1 MELINRSAL
10 VQRTR
15 GRSLIETFRFE
26 LQFIVLA
33 CDMARIA
40 SVSTALP
47 ANAYPQDVITD
58 AIAPMITTD
67 PGRQAVLRR
76 MHAASGVRTRHLVMP
91 IEGYRDAQSF
101 TQSNDLFI
109 DVAARLAEEA
119 LRAALGTAGLQPS
132 DVDYVMFTSVTGIS
146 APSIDGLLVSRLGL
160 RTDVKRVPMF
170 GLGCVAG
177 AAGIARINDYLLG
190 HPGEVA
196 VLLSVEL
203 CSLTFQRDDDSM
215 ANIVATGLF
224 GDGAAAV
231 VMVGDERA
239 KRMPVT
245 GPDVVDSR
253 SRLYPDTEEVL
264 GFNASTTG
272 FRVVLTAEVAGVIE
286 SNFGSDVATFLEAND
301 RTLADIHSFVAHPGG
316 PRVLEAFQ
324 SALGLV
330 DGALDNSWRSLAEA
344 GNLSSASVLHILS
357 SELDAGVR
365 PSGTE
370 TLMFALGPGISA
382 ELVLLRWPDPEPD
395 PAGPSG
401 LAGIDS
407 AVLSFS
413 DEAAGA

>member
-1 MELINRSAL
+1 MGAQVFADAAVSPDPHP
-10 VQRTR
+10 
-15 GRSLIETFRFE
+15 S
-26 LQFIVLA
+26 VLA
-33 CDMARIA
+33 CGMARIA

-47 ANAYPQDVITD
+47 VHAYPQDVITD

-67 PGRQAVLRR
+67 ASRQAVLRR

-91 IEGYRDAQSF
+91 IESYRNAQSF

-109 DVAARLAEEA
+109 DVAAQLAEEA
-119 LRAALGTAGLQPS
+119 LRDALGKAGLQAS
-132 DVDYVMFTSVTGIS
+132 DIDYVMFTSVTGIS

-177 AAGIARINDYLLG
+177 ASGIARINDYLVG
-190 HPGEVA
+190 HPNDVA

-253 SRLYPDTEEVL
+253 SQLYPDTEQVL

-272 FRVVLTAEVAGVIE
+272 FRIVLTAEVAAVIE
-286 SNFGSDVATFLEAND
+286 NNFEADAADFLAAND
-301 RTLADIHSFVAHPGG
+301 RTLADIGSFVAHPGG

-324 SALGLV
+324 SALGLA
-330 DGALDNSWRSLAEA
+330 DGALDNSWRSLAEV

-357 SELDAGVR
+357 AELDAGAR
-365 PSGTE
+365 SPGTE

-382 ELVLLRWPDPEPD
+382 ELVLLRWPG
-395 PAGPSG
+395 AGP
-401 LAGIDS
+401 AVS
-407 AVLSFS
+407 AEV
-413 DEAAGA
+413 AGA

>member
-1 MELINRSAL
+1 
-10 VQRTR
+10 
-15 GRSLIETFRFE
+15 
-26 LQFIVLA
+26 
-33 CDMARIA
+33 MARIA

-47 ANAYPQDVITD
+47 LHAYPQGVITD
-58 AIAPMITTD
+58 TIAPMITTD
-67 PGRQAVLRR
+67 ASRQAVLRR

-91 IEGYRDAQSF
+91 IESYRNSQSF

-109 DVAARLAEEA
+109 DVAAQLAEGA
-119 LRAALGTAGLQPS
+119 LRDALGKAGLQAS

-177 AAGIARINDYLLG
+177 ASGIARINDYLVG
-190 HPGEVA
+190 HPNDVA

-245 GPDVVDSR
+245 GPDVVGSR
-253 SRLYPDTEEVL
+253 SQLYPGTEQVL

-272 FRVVLTAEVAGVIE
+272 FRIVLTAEVAAVIE
-286 SNFGSDVATFLEAND
+286 TNFGADVAGFLAANE
-301 RTLADIHSFVAHPGG
+301 RTLADIGSFVAHPGG

-324 SALGLV
+324 SALGLA
-330 DGALDNSWRSLAEA
+330 DGALDNSWRSLAEV

-357 SELDAGVR
+357 AELAAGAQ
-365 PSGTE
+365 PGGTE
-370 TLMFALGPGISA
+370 TLLFALGPGISA
-382 ELVLLRWPDPEPD
+382 ELVLLRWP
-395 PAGPSG
+395 A
-401 LAGIDS
+401 
-407 AVLSFS
+407 
-413 DEAAGA
+413 